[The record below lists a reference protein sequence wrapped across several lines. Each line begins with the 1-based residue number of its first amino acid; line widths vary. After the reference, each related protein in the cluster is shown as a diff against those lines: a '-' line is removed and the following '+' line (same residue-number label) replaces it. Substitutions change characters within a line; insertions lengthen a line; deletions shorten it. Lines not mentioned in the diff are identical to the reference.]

1 MRAMRARRARR
12 ARRAIDGASPAPALG
27 LQAEVSSRDTS
38 RSNAER
44 PVGARFGFGFGFACG
59 LRLRLRFRFRF
70 RLRLRLGLGL
80 APGLQRQSPPLPR
93 FRPRRAAPRHCDAAQ
108 QRRPIALS
116 RQVISTHALAHA
128 RHACAHS
135 RQCAC
140 ACLSHSRA
148 QASQMSAHSLQI
160 SPARALRL
168 AIAPDANR
176 HINAQSTSSRTQ
188 AARPDASGS
197 RRHAT
202 AHWSHARAHA
212 SHARMHASYR
222 SFIVRSLLSDIGT
235 DDARNPRAR
244 RHASAIRLRRH
255 GSDTVSTPFQHGP
268 DTEGASRP
276 EPFPPARGPHATRV
290 AHARDAPPEK

>member
-12 ARRAIDGASPAPALG
+12 AIGGASSAPALG
-27 LQAEVSSRDTS
+27 LQAEVSSRDAS

-44 PVGARFGFGFGFACG
+44 PVGARFGFGFGFG
-59 LRLRLRFRFRF
+59 FGFDSDSDFDLRS
-70 RLRLRLGLGL
+70 G
-80 APGLQRQSPPLPR
+80 SNVS
-93 FRPRRAAPRHCDAAQ
+93 RRRCPASALAAPRHCDAAQ

-148 QASQMSAHSLQI
+148 QASQMSAHSLQT

-235 DDARNPRAR
+235 DARNPRAR

>member
-1 MRAMRARRARR
+1 MRARRA
-12 ARRAIDGASPAPALG
+12 IGGASPAPALG
-27 LQAEVSSRDTS
+27 LQAEVSSRDAS
-38 RSNAER
+38 RSSAER
-44 PVGARFGFGFGFACG
+44 PVGARFGFGFGFDFDFDSDSDSD
-59 LRLRLRFRFRF
+59 LR
-70 RLRLRLGLGL
+70 
-80 APGLQRQSPPLPR
+80 PGSNVS
-93 FRPRRAAPRHCDAAQ
+93 RRRCPASALAAPRRCDAAQ

-148 QASQMSAHSLQI
+148 QASQMSAHSLQT

-197 RRHAT
+197 RRHST

-255 GSDTVSTPFQHGP
+255 GSDTVSTRSGHRGRL
-268 DTEGASRP
+268 TTGTV
-276 EPFPPARGPHATRV
+276 PAR
-290 AHARDAPPEK
+290 ARPACDAGRARPRRAA

>member
-1 MRAMRARRARR
+1 MRAMRARRA
-12 ARRAIDGASPAPALG
+12 IGGASPAPALG
-27 LQAEVSSRDTS
+27 LQAEVSSRDAS
-38 RSNAER
+38 RSSAER
-44 PVGARFGFGFGFACG
+44 PVGARFGFGFGFGFGFACG
-59 LRLRLRFRFRF
+59 FDFDFDFGFDFDSDSDLRS
-70 RLRLRLGLGL
+70 G
-80 APGLQRQSPPLPR
+80 SNVS
-93 FRPRRAAPRHCDAAQ
+93 RRRCPASALAAPRRCDAAQ

-148 QASQMSAHSLQI
+148 QASQMSAHSLQT

>member
-1 MRAMRARRARR
+1 MRRTAYRTTSFRERARGV
-12 ARRAIDGASPAPALG
+12 RAIDGASPAPALG
-27 LQAEVSSRDTS
+27 LQAEVSSRDAS

-44 PVGARFGFGFGFACG
+44 PVGARFGFGFGFG
-59 LRLRLRFRFRF
+59 FGFDSDSDSDSDSDFDFDLR
-70 RLRLRLGLGL
+70 
-80 APGLQRQSPPLPR
+80 PGSNVS
-93 FRPRRAAPRHCDAAQ
+93 RRRCPASALAAPRHCDAAQ

-148 QASQMSAHSLQI
+148 QASQMSAHSLQT

-235 DDARNPRAR
+235 DARNPRAR
-244 RHASAIRLRRH
+244 RHASAIRLRRY

>member
-12 ARRAIDGASPAPALG
+12 AIGGASPAPALG
-27 LQAEVSSRDTS
+27 LQAEVSSRDAS
-38 RSNAER
+38 RSSAER
-44 PVGARFGFGFGFACG
+44 PVGARFGFGFDFDFDSDSDSD
-59 LRLRLRFRFRF
+59 LR
-70 RLRLRLGLGL
+70 
-80 APGLQRQSPPLPR
+80 PGSNVS
-93 FRPRRAAPRHCDAAQ
+93 RRRCPASALAAPRRCDAAQ

-148 QASQMSAHSLQI
+148 QASQMSAHSLQT

-168 AIAPDANR
+168 AIAPDTNR

-235 DDARNPRAR
+235 DARNPRAR

>member
-1 MRAMRARRARR
+1 MRPGSNVSRRRCP
-12 ARRAIDGASPAPALG
+12 ASAL
-27 LQAEVSSRDTS
+27 
-38 RSNAER
+38 
-44 PVGARFGFGFGFACG
+44 
-59 LRLRLRFRFRF
+59 
-70 RLRLRLGLGL
+70 
-80 APGLQRQSPPLPR
+80 
-93 FRPRRAAPRHCDAAQ
+93 AAPRHCDAAQ

-148 QASQMSAHSLQI
+148 QASQMSAHSLQT

-235 DDARNPRAR
+235 DARNPRAR
-244 RHASAIRLRRH
+244 RHASAIRLRRYGFGDTASAIRLRRH

>member
-1 MRAMRARRARR
+1 MRSGSNVSRRRCP
-12 ARRAIDGASPAPALG
+12 ASTL
-27 LQAEVSSRDTS
+27 
-38 RSNAER
+38 
-44 PVGARFGFGFGFACG
+44 
-59 LRLRLRFRFRF
+59 
-70 RLRLRLGLGL
+70 
-80 APGLQRQSPPLPR
+80 
-93 FRPRRAAPRHCDAAQ
+93 AAPRHCDAAQ

-148 QASQMSAHSLQI
+148 QASQMSAHSLQT

-176 HINAQSTSSRTQ
+176 HINAQSISSRTQ

-235 DDARNPRAR
+235 DDACNPRAR